1 MLIFLRHGQTA
12 ANAQSLLQGR
22 IDLPLD
28 QVGVEQARQCGE
40 YLRATYS
47 DLRII
52 SSPLIRAQ
60 QTAAAVS
67 VNVETDERFIEL
79 DYGDWDGV
87 GLADVDQ
94 YQWAQWRNDPAFRP
108 PNGETLLELDAR
120 VQPALHE
127 LMNDARHRT
136 IVIVSHVSPI
146 KSGVAWAMGVGPE
159 TSWRMQLD
167 RASICRI
174 AIGPRGPALHSF
186 NDTSHLLV

>member
-1 MLIFLRHGQTA
+1 MLILLRHGQTS
-12 ANAQSLLQGR
+12 ANAKSLLQGR

-28 QVGVEQARQCGE
+28 EVGVAQAQKCGE
-40 YLRATYS
+40 FLRAIYGEITV
-47 DLRII
+47 L

-67 VNVETDERFIEL
+67 DDVAIDERFIEL

-87 GLADVDQ
+87 ALADVDQ
-94 YQWAQWRNDPAFRP
+94 TQWAQWRQDPTFRP

-127 LMNDARHRT
+127 LIDQARTRN
-136 IVIVSHVSPI
+136 IVVVSHVSPI

-159 TSWRMQLD
+159 TSWRMHLE

-174 AIGPRGPALHSF
+174 AIGPRGPSLHSF
-186 NDTSHLLV
+186 NETNHLS

>member
-1 MLIFLRHGQTA
+1 MLILLRHGQTA

-22 IDLPLD
+22 IDLSLD
-28 QVGVEQARQCGE
+28 EVGVEQARKCGE
-40 YLRATYS
+40 YLRAAYN
-47 DLRII
+47 DLVVI

-60 QTAAAVS
+60 QTAGAVS
-67 VNVETDERFIEL
+67 DSVEIDERFIEL

-87 GLADVDQ
+87 ALADVDQ
-94 YQWAQWRNDPAFRP
+94 QQWAQWRNDPSFRP

-127 LMNDARHRT
+127 LMEVAKKHT
-136 IVIVSHVSPI
+136 VVVVSHVSPI

-159 TSWRMQLD
+159 TSWRMHLE

-174 AIGPRGPALHSF
+174 AIGPRGPALHTF
-186 NDTSHLLV
+186 NDTSHLS

>member
-1 MLIFLRHGQTA
+1 MLILLRHGQTA
-12 ANAQSLLQGR
+12 ANAKSLLQGR

-28 QVGVEQARQCGE
+28 EVGAVQAQKCGE
-40 YLRATYS
+40 YLRATYK
-47 DLRII
+47 DLVVI

-60 QTAAAVS
+60 QTAGAISDNFAV
-67 VNVETDERFIEL
+67 DERFIEL

-87 GLADVDQ
+87 ALADVDQ
-94 YQWAQWRNDPAFRP
+94 QQWSQWRNDPSFRP

-127 LMNDARHRT
+127 LLEEARTRT
-136 IVIVSHVSPI
+136 VVVVSHVSPI

-159 TSWRMQLD
+159 TSWRMQLE

-186 NDTSHLLV
+186 NDTSHLA